1 MKQSKLIQAF
11 EMDRK
16 DMKLTQVEVIEKA
29 GLNPKVRGNIYR
41 NLRSGKISLND
52 MLSLCK
58 ALGFSVNLVKNNK
71 KVEL

>member
-11 EMDRK
+11 ETERK

-41 NLRSGKISLND
+41 NLRSGKIALND
-52 MLSLCK
+52 ALSLCK
-58 ALGFSVNLVKNNK
+58 ALGFSVNLVKDYK

>member
-11 EMDRK
+11 EMERK
-16 DMKLTQVEVIEKA
+16 DMKLTQIEVIEKA

-52 MLSLCK
+52 ALSLCK

-71 KVEL
+71 KIEL

>member
-11 EMDRK
+11 EMERK

-58 ALGFSVNLVKNNK
+58 ALGFTVSLVKNNK

>member
-11 EMDRK
+11 EMERK
-16 DMKLTQVEVIEKA
+16 DMKLTQVEVIERA

-41 NLRSGKISLND
+41 NLRSGKIALND
-52 MLSLCK
+52 ALKLFK